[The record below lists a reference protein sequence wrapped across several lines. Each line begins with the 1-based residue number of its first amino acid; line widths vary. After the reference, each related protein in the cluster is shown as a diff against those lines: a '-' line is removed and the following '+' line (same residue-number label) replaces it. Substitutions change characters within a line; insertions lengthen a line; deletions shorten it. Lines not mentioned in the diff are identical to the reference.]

1 MAIQLL
7 RGHVKEISSPDKH
20 GTVGCQLGKYNIK
33 VYGDLVGGIGKG
45 DDVLLACEERNDGF
59 RALAV
64 KNIDKNKMVQID
76 PTNSILLL
84 AASFFICMLGFVLD
98 LQAEG
103 SSITIKAM
111 DTIVGFIGLV
121 GLGITLR
128 RLFLITRAGT
138 WVRGAEL

>member
-7 RGHVKEISSPDKH
+7 RGHVKDISSPDKH
-20 GTVGCQLGKYNIK
+20 GAVGCQLGKYNIK
-33 VYGDLVGGIGKG
+33 IYGDLVSSIGKG
-45 DDVLLACEERNDGF
+45 DDVLLACDQRNDFF

-84 AASFFICMLGFVLD
+84 AASVFVCMLGFVLE
-98 LQAEG
+98 LQAG
-103 SSITIKAM
+103 SSSTTVQSM
-111 DTIVGFIGLV
+111 DMIMGFIGLI
-121 GLGITLR
+121 GIGITLR

-138 WVRGAEL
+138 WVRRADL

>member
-7 RGHVKEISSPDKH
+7 RGHVKDISSPDKH
-20 GTVGCQLGKYNIK
+20 GAVGCRLGKYDIK
-33 VYGDLVGGIGKG
+33 VYGDLVSGLGKG
-45 DDVLLACEERNDGF
+45 DDVLLACEQRNDTF

-84 AASFFICMLGFVLD
+84 AASFFVCMLGFVLD

-103 SSITIKAM
+103 SSITVRSM
-111 DTIVGFIGLV
+111 DVIVGSIGLI
-121 GLGITLR
+121 GIGITLR
-128 RLFLITRAGT
+128 RLFLITRAGI
-138 WVRGAEL
+138 WVRGAEV

>member
-20 GTVGCQLGKYNIK
+20 GAVGCQLGKYNIK

-45 DDVLLACEERNDGF
+45 DDVLLACEQRNDGF

-84 AASFFICMLGFVLD
+84 AASFFICMMGFVLD

-103 SSITIKAM
+103 SSITVKAM
-111 DTIVGFIGLV
+111 DMIVGSIGLV

>member
-7 RGHVKEISSPDKH
+7 RGHVKDISSPDKR
-20 GTVGCQLGKYNIK
+20 GAVGCQLGKYNIK
-33 VYGDLVGGIGKG
+33 VYGDLVSGIGKG
-45 DDVLLACEERNDGF
+45 DDVLLACEQRNDVF

-84 AASFFICMLGFVLD
+84 AASFFICMMGFVLD

-103 SSITIKAM
+103 SSITVQSM
-111 DTIVGFIGLV
+111 DMIVGFIGLI
-121 GLGITLR
+121 GIGITLR

-138 WVRGAEL
+138 WVRRAEL

>member
-7 RGHVKEISSPDKH
+7 RGHVKDISSPDKH

-138 WVRGAEL
+138 WVRRADL

>member
-7 RGHVKEISSPDKH
+7 RGHVKDISSPDKH
-20 GTVGCQLGKYNIK
+20 GAVGCRLGKYNIK
-33 VYGDLVGGIGKG
+33 VYGDLVSGLGKG
-45 DDVLLACEERNDGF
+45 DDVLLACEQRNDTF

-84 AASFFICMLGFVLD
+84 AASFFVCMLGFVLD

-103 SSITIKAM
+103 SSITVRSM
-111 DTIVGFIGLV
+111 DVIVGSIGLI
-121 GLGITLR
+121 GIGITLR
-128 RLFLITRAGT
+128 RLFLITRAGI
-138 WVRGAEL
+138 WVRGAEV